1 MKLKQ
6 KFSNLLS
13 IYLKDFEPYSGEIS
27 IPMLVEELGI
37 SENDLIKIDANE
49 NDFIEKNWLKDR
61 LKNAIEKIDVRKYP
75 DPQAYNLRKIIAK
88 QEGVDIDNIIMGNG
102 TDDLIDCV
110 IRMFIDHKS
119 NIIVVEPTFS
129 MYKYSSSM
137 IGSSYT
143 PVLLE
148 PNFDLNLNKLKSN
161 IQSNTKIIFICSP
174 NNPTANQFSIQKIEA
189 LLKSTDRIVVIDEA
203 YVDFADYS
211 LSKDTDLIAKYDNLV
226 ILKSYSKS
234 WGLAGLR
241 AGYAIADPEIISF
254 LRSIRKVYNFNIVA
268 QSMLLE
274 LYANYDYID
283 SKIKE
288 IIKEREWLIKRLS
301 EFDDLQVFPSQTNFI
316 LIRLKTKKIEIKTLM
331 DKFLTKN
338 VLIRDRSKLPLLNNC
353 FRITVSKREIN
364 SYILEILEKILGK

>member
-1 MKLKQ
+1 MKLKE
-6 KFSNLLS
+6 KFSNILS

-37 SENDLIKIDANE
+37 SEKDLIKIDANE
-49 NDFIEKNWLKDR
+49 NDFIEKKWLKDR
-61 LKNAIEKIDVRKYP
+61 LKKAIDKIDVRKYP

-174 NNPTANQFSIQKIEA
+174 NNPTANQFSLQKIED

-211 LSKDTDLIAKYDNLV
+211 LSKDTDLINKYDNLI

-288 IIKEREWLIKRLS
+288 IIKERDWLIKKLS
-301 EFDDLQVFPSQTNFI
+301 KFDDLQVFPSQTNFI
-316 LIRLKTKKIEIKTLM
+316 LIRLKSKNIEIKTLM

-364 SYILEILEKILGK
+364 LYILEILENILGE

>member
-1 MKLKQ
+1 MKLKE

-49 NDFIEKNWLKDR
+49 NDFIEKKWLKDR
-61 LKNAIEKIDVRKYP
+61 LKKAIDKIDVRKYP

-88 QEGVDIDNIIMGNG
+88 KEGVDIDNIIMGNG

-148 PNFDLNLNKLKSN
+148 PNFDLNLNNLKSK

-174 NNPTANQFSIQKIEA
+174 NNPTANQFSKQKIED

-211 LSKDTDLIAKYDNLV
+211 LSKDTDLINKYDNLV

-274 LYANYDYID
+274 LYANYD
-283 SKIKE
+283 
-288 IIKEREWLIKRLS
+288 
-301 EFDDLQVFPSQTNFI
+301 
-316 LIRLKTKKIEIKTLM
+316 
-331 DKFLTKN
+331 
-338 VLIRDRSKLPLLNNC
+338 
-353 FRITVSKREIN
+353 
-364 SYILEILEKILGK
+364 